1 MSFCG
6 LGSGFWSLANPDRT
20 RTKLAAIPPAVLRKR
35 RLRSPLSTAA
45 SRDSHFSH
53 ITRSPCRPDTSK
65 QFPETVLWHLPD
77 HSNQP
82 GSDPS
87 MTLGGEVDA
96 VNLHHSRRPDRI
108 DDPVR
113 LDRPDASPV
122 KFAQDLRHIGLPH
135 FGADHSAAMLA
146 PLEIVPAEIQDH
158 KPGAVRHRTVE
169 TRKLPSSCVSAY
181 SGVGDMN
188 VAAPGVEHAL
198 QHLGPGF
205 RWADAFALGIA
216 GAKGNDL
223 RRGGICGGD
232 TEDDE
237 RQHQQPRPDDVHG
250 FFLALSA
257 SNRKVAAATRLAQ
270 RQNPDASRG
279 YRDAGMLVP
288 IKTRHRP
295 TPVPDLIGDDRA
307 IQHAAASRFNHCRLW
322 N

>member
-65 QFPETVLWHLPD
+65 QFPETVLRHLPD

-96 VNLHHSRRPDRI
+96 VNLHHSRRPDRV

-113 LDRPDASPV
+113 LDGPDASLV

-135 FGADHSAAMLA
+135 FGADHSAAMFA

-158 KPGAVRHRTVE
+158 DSGAIRHRTVE
-169 TRKLPSSCVSAY
+169 TREFSASCVSAY
-181 SGVGDMN
+181 SGIGDMN
-188 VAAPGVEHAL
+188 AAASGAEHAL
-198 QHLGPGF
+198 QHLRPGF
-205 RWADAFALGIA
+205 RRADALSLGVA

-223 RRGGICGGD
+223 RRGGICRGD

-237 RQHQQPRPDDVHG
+237 HQHQQPCPDDVHG
-250 FFLALSA
+250 VSLCVISFEPKGSCGHTPC
-257 SNRKVAAATRLAQ
+257 ATT
-270 RQNPDASRG
+270 NPDASR
-279 YRDAGMLVP
+279 
-288 IKTRHRP
+288 
-295 TPVPDLIGDDRA
+295 
-307 IQHAAASRFNHCRLW
+307 
-322 N
+322 